1 MDGSRIRKEKVVD
14 SKIFGYVWTGPKT
27 RIRKNFMLLNI
38 RDSKTITRLLDP
50 LFEFGKLLM
59 SLRKK
64 QTSAMFVLAFHS
76 FRKYHQQNVSD

>member
-27 RIRKNFMLLNI
+27 RIRKNLCYLI
-38 RDSKTITRLLDP
+38 SEIQKPSRGYYIYYI
-50 LFEFGKLLM
+50 FEFGKLLM

-76 FRKYHQQNVSD
+76 FQNVSD